1 MGFSLHEGRLA
12 ARRTNLPPVPSVNVT
27 PEADRSRRV
36 AGHNRWH
43 PDVEP
48 VAVVRPGDVVS
59 LDAPLGTGDQIGR
72 ESVHEDLLTLDF
84 SQDLLAGP
92 VYVEGAE
99 PGDVLAVELLEVE
112 PADFGFSAILPGFG
126 FLADVF
132 PGPYL
137 VTWELDGRHAR
148 SAELPGIAVPG
159 DPFPG
164 TIGVAPSRELLE
176 QRPPARG
183 GVGAPRRT
191 RPVRAL
197 AACRAGRSRRRARD
211 AAAPRDRRQSRH
223 PPPRPRVAV
232 CSCRCTCRVRCS
244 RSATCTSRRARAR
257 SAAPRSRSA
266 RAVTFRVNVTL
277 GARRGRRG
285 SPPSRRRL
293 RPERRY
299 LATTGISIADDGRNE
314 LLDVGLAARRA
325 LLELVDYLAAT
336 YGFTRE
342 AAYVLA
348 SVAAELRI
356 SQVVDLPNA
365 LVSAL
370 LPLDVFEDYRSPA

>member
-1 MGFSLHEGRLA
+1 M
-12 ARRTNLPPVPSVNVT
+12 
-27 PEADRSRRV
+27 

-48 VAVVRPGDVVS
+48 VAVVRPGDVVT

-99 PGDVLAVELLEVE
+99 PGDVLTVEVLEIA

-126 FLADVF
+126 FLADLF

-148 SAELPGIAVPG
+148 SAELAGVAVPG

-164 TIGVAPSRELLE
+164 TIGVAPSQELMRQVRQREEEVARTTGVDLSLLL
-176 QRPPARG
+176 PP
-183 GVGAPRRT
+183 
-191 RPVRAL
+191 PVP
-197 AACRAGRSRRRARD
+197 
-211 AAAPRDRRQSRH
+211 AAAADGLGTL
-223 PPPRPRVAV
+223 PPREIGGNVDIRHLTRGSRLFLPVHVPGALLSLGDVHFAQGEGEVCGSAIEIGARVTV
-232 CSCRCTCRVRCS
+232 
-244 RSATCTSRRARAR
+244 
-257 SAAPRSRSA
+257 
-266 RAVTFRVNVTL
+266 RVNVTP
-277 GARRGRRG
+277 APTWTPRF
-285 SPPSRRRL
+285 PAYETAP

-299 LATTGISIADDGRNE
+299 LATTGVSIADDGRNE
-314 LLDVGLAARRA
+314 LLDVGVAARRA
-325 LLELVDYLAAT
+325 LLELVDYLAVT

-348 SVAAELRI
+348 SVVAELRL
-356 SQVVDLPNA
+356 SEVVDLPNA

-370 LPLDVFEDYRSPA
+370 LPIDIFEDYRSPA